1 MTGLT
6 NLRTVESSSRPVRRS
21 GLRESVYESIL
32 EMLVEGQIEQGAPL
46 RVEALAQLLE
56 VSPTPVREAL
66 VQLEATGLV
75 KYVANKGYT
84 AAPHLSA
91 DEKVAMMDAR
101 LVLEV
106 AAVRRAAEGG
116 DPSVPSHL
124 RDVLE
129 GQRAAASLLAESDGE
144 QERDALREF
153 LRLDHSFHDGILH
166 GCGNHFLFRL
176 AATLDAQAQR
186 MRQSFLNGIPDAE
199 DVLAEHSAIAEAIA
213 EGDPEAAERAMRDHL
228 GRVLSLSLTQAD

>member
-1 MTGLT
+1 MIDLM
-6 NLRTVESSSRPVRRS
+6 NPRTVQSSARPIRRA

-32 EMLVEGQIEQGAPL
+32 EMLVEGQVGEGAPL

-66 VQLEATGLV
+66 VQLESTGLV

-84 AAPHLSA
+84 ATPHLSA

-106 AAVRRAAEGG
+106 AAVRRAAELG

-129 GQRAAASLLAESDGE
+129 DQREAASRLGGSGGE
-144 QERDALREF
+144 QQKDALREF
-153 LRLDHSFHDGILH
+153 LKLDHSFHDGILH

-186 MRQSFLNGIPDAE
+186 MRQSFLNGIPDAD

-213 EGDPEAAERAMRDHL
+213 TGDPDAAERAMRDHL
-228 GRVLSLSLTQAD
+228 ERVLTLSLTQAD

>member
-1 MTGLT
+1 MMDLMNARPPQST
-6 NLRTVESSSRPVRRS
+6 SRPVRRA

-32 EMLVEGQIEQGAPL
+32 GMLVEGEIEEGSPL

-75 KYVANKGYT
+75 QYVANKGYS

-91 DEKVAMMDAR
+91 AEKTAMMDAR

-106 AAVRRAAEGG
+106 AAVRRAAELG
-116 DPSVPSHL
+116 DPSVPRHL
-124 RDVLE
+124 RDVLDS
-129 GQRAAASLLAESDGE
+129 QREAASRLEGPGK
-144 QERDALREF
+144 ERQTDALREF
-153 LRLDHSFHDGILH
+153 LKLDHLFHDGILH
-166 GCGNHFLFRL
+166 GCGNRFLVRL

-213 EGDPEAAERAMRDHL
+213 EGDPDAAERAMRDHL
-228 GRVLSLSLTQAD
+228 DRVLSLSLTQAD

>member
-1 MTGLT
+1 MIDLM
-6 NLRTVESSSRPVRRS
+6 NPRSVQSSARPIRRA

-32 EMLVEGQIEQGAPL
+32 EMLVEGQVEEGAPL

-66 VQLEATGLV
+66 VQLESTGLV

-106 AAVRRAAEGG
+106 AAVRRAAELG

-129 GQRAAASLLAESDGE
+129 GQREAASRLEGTVGE
-144 QERDALREF
+144 QQKDALREF
-153 LRLDHSFHDGILH
+153 LKLDHSFHDGILH

-199 DVLAEHSAIAEAIA
+199 DVLGEHSAIAEAIA
-213 EGDPEAAERAMRDHL
+213 AGDPDAAERAMRDHL
-228 GRVLSLSLTQAD
+228 ARVLSLSLTQAD

>member
-1 MTGLT
+1 M
-6 NLRTVESSSRPVRRS
+6 NRRTVQTSSRPIRRS

-32 EMLVEGQIEQGAPL
+32 EMLVEGEIAEGSPL

-75 KYVANKGYT
+75 TYVANRGYT

-91 DEKVAMMDAR
+91 DEKTAMMDAR

-106 AAVRRAAEGG
+106 AAVRRAAELG

-124 RDVLE
+124 RALLA
-129 GQRAAASLLAESDGE
+129 GQREAASRLDGPDGE
-144 QERDALREF
+144 QQRDALRDY
-153 LRLDHSFHDGILH
+153 LRIDHSFHDGILH

-176 AATLDAQAQR
+176 ASTLDAQAQR

-199 DVLAEHSAIAEAIA
+199 DVLAEHSAIADAIA
-213 EGDPEAAERAMRDHL
+213 SGDPDAAEQAMRDHL
-228 GRVLSLSLTQAD
+228 SRVLSLSLSQAD

>member
-1 MTGLT
+1 MMDVMSVKTFRST
-6 NLRTVESSSRPVRRS
+6 SRPVRRA

-32 EMLVEGQIEQGAPL
+32 EMLVEGEIEEGSPL
-46 RVEALAQLLE
+46 RVEAIAQLLE

-75 KYVANKGYT
+75 RYVANRGYSV
-84 AAPHLSA
+84 APHLSA
-91 DEKVAMMDAR
+91 SEKVAMMDAR

-106 AAVRRAAEGG
+106 AAVRRAAELG

-124 RDVLE
+124 RELLKRQHE
-129 GQRAAASLLAESDGE
+129 AASRLGGSVGE
-144 QERDALREF
+144 QQKDALREY
-153 LRLDHSFHDGILH
+153 LKIDHSFHDGILH

-176 AATLDAQAQR
+176 AATLDPQAQR

-199 DVLAEHSAIAEAIA
+199 DVLEEHSAIAKAIA
-213 EGDPEAAERAMRDHL
+213 EGDPDAAELAMRDHL
-228 GRVLSLSLTQAD
+228 ERVLRLSLTQAD